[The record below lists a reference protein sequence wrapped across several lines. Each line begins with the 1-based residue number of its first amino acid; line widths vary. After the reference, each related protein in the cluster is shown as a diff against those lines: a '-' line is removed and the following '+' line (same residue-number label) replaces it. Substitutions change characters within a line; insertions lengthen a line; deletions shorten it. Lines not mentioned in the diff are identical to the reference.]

1 MTSYSMNVIYGFPGF
16 DFAVVLPS
24 CLERYKTVA
33 LLCHNNRLKSS
44 LRGVMKIENTI
55 DTPNPTNKIMHIN
68 KTTFIIEDVSPII
81 LIV

>member
-1 MTSYSMNVIYGFPGF
+1 MSGEMAFFVFRRNKY
-16 DFAVVLPS
+16 
-24 CLERYKTVA
+24 
-33 LLCHNNRLKSS
+33 HNNRLKSS
-44 LRGVMKIENTI
+44 LRGVMKIEKTI